1 MMDIR
6 FKVANSRKR
15 LEKPAEQAV
24 RSCITQRFIVL
35 QPLSACENSGVKSLF
50 LACKIVILA
59 KYARKRRSQ
68 NNDKSHVFHENTQK
82 NAGKEFVLDKFE
94 LVHPFV
100 LHQKVVIHVK
110 NNHFQSIM
118 IVP

>member
-24 RSCITQRFIVL
+24 QSCTTQRFIVV
-35 QPLSACENSGVKSLF
+35 QPPSACENSGAKSLF
-50 LACKIVILA
+50 LARKIVTLT

-82 NAGKEFVLDKFE
+82 NAGKEFVLDKVE

>member
-1 MMDIR
+1 MTDIR
-6 FKVANSRKR
+6 FKVANSMKR
-15 LEKPAEQAV
+15 RVKPAEQAV
-24 RSCITQRFIVL
+24 RSCTPRRFIVL
-35 QPLSACENSGVKSLF
+35 QTPSTCENSGVKSLF
-50 LACKIVILA
+50 LAIKIVILA

-82 NAGKEFVLDKFE
+82 NAGKKFVLDE
-94 LVHPFV
+94 VGLVHPFV

-110 NNHFQSIM
+110 NNHVQSIM